1 MSIVLNSGFNIG
13 STFEYTLTEDIY
25 FGFILVAYSSNYVFI
40 PFRSFRGDTQTV
52 YNNIS
57 QYNYIS
63 VTMPSY
69 GKIVISYTGSSQ
81 AELYFRVHI
90 FKITP

>member
-1 MSIVLNSGFNIG
+1 MSIVLNSGFKIG
-13 STFEYTLTEDIY
+13 STFEYTLTEDVY
-25 FGFILVAYSSNYVFI
+25 FGFILVAHPANYAFI
-40 PFRSFRGDTQTV
+40 PFRCFRGDSQAV
-52 YNNIS
+52 YDNIS
-57 QYNYIS
+57 QYDYIS